1 LLIDKQAVS
10 KLTQGITTEITGE
23 GESIAP
29 LNDRLRA
36 DAKDFTDH
44 FHITLDWQSLDQYFR
59 RLEKQGSGI
68 NLGTYVGA
76 TQLREYVIG
85 SDDRPP
91 TADELKTMTIMVE
104 DAMQDG
110 AMGLSTSLIY

>member
-1 LLIDKQAVS
+1 MLGQSETSLLIDKQAVS

-68 NLGTYVGA
+68 NPGNLCWRDSAAAV
-76 TQLREYVIG
+76 R
-85 SDDRPP
+85 DRR
-91 TADELKTMTIMVE
+91 
-104 DAMQDG
+104 
-110 AMGLSTSLIY
+110 